1 MMRKHEVGEL
11 FEEGK
16 TRYNEGVIF
25 EFTQSGPILL
35 MFFNHPTENEI
46 ASIKSGKLE
55 LAFLEKDEVIFIL
68 SKFQG
73 MSWIDAPY
81 TVHLSKPF
89 TFDNMT
95 PDQGF
100 GLTIY
105 LIDASSGILKAI
117 RYVGLSNDFS
127 GKLKATILRQ
137 KEMSFDAIAYN
148 RRINTIYANYSTD
161 DLVRRAET
169 FCKIK

>member
-89 TFDNMT
+89 TFDDMA

-105 LIDASSGILKAI
+105 LIDANSGILKVI
-117 RYVGLSNDFS
+117 RYVGLSNEFS
-127 GKLKATILRQ
+127 RKLRAAILRQ
-137 KEMSFDAIAYN
+137 KETHFDKTLHDLK
-148 RRINTIYANYSTD
+148 INSIYANYSTD